1 MEFGKLR
8 IGISPQVQEG
18 VVTRGQNLDTYANIN
33 RKRTSDNSIG
43 LYLQKHRNI
52 VSIAMSYTS
61 KKRTVTA

>member
-1 MEFGKLR
+1 MELGKLR

-18 VVTRGQNLDTYANIN
+18 VVARGPHLDTYANRN
-33 RKRTSDNSIG
+33 RTSYNSIG